1 MIKRN
6 FNDFDMSAFQAMD
19 EIAEHRVKTR
29 KQELDKWNH
38 NDSLVAMF
46 NGSVYIRGF
55 SKKDSKNQA
64 MQEVI

>member
-1 MIKRN
+1 MIN
-6 FNDFDMSAFQAMD
+6 VDFSDFDVSAFLEMN
-19 EIAEHRVKTR
+19 EMEEHRVKI
-29 KQELDKWNH
+29 KKEGPDKWNH

-46 NGSVYIRGF
+46 NGGVYIRGF